1 MAPPHQ
7 NSLEDARRLLANCIL
22 IRGLQENG
30 ASDAP
35 RNDAMF
41 RTWLFVGIHSEC
53 AGQYSDANGS
63 AGPIKTGAATHL
75 RPLSFDRYRQPL
87 RRCAAA
93 RANEGR
99 PCVAQYPPRPA
110 FGDCRARC
118 SSEKTDYQA
127 RNAIRVQTRAS
138 QPSKMTSGAYVRST
152 RFRFHGYATMTPKR
166 TGRAPS
172 HGKDRA
178 TAANANTTERS
189 ATLLETS
196 FSMTTEASPVFLIST
211 NSSRSV

>member
-63 AGPIKTGAATHL
+63 VPAQSKLAL
-75 RPLSFDRYRQPL
+75 RLIS
-87 RRCAAA
+87 
-93 RANEGR
+93 GR
-99 PCVAQYPPRPA
+99 HRSTPGTKRDPRPN
-110 FGDCRARC
+110 ARVPA
-118 SSEKTDYQA
+118 EQD
-127 RNAIRVQTRAS
+127 
-138 QPSKMTSGAYVRST
+138 
-152 RFRFHGYATMTPKR
+152 
-166 TGRAPS
+166 
-172 HGKDRA
+172 
-178 TAANANTTERS
+178 
-189 ATLLETS
+189 
-196 FSMTTEASPVFLIST
+196 
-211 NSSRSV
+211 